1 MTLIESAGPSSPA
14 RSAGAAGADDASGGI
29 ILDWFIPLTGDS
41 RTDLSQGSAMTYAGQ
56 SGSRARRAPDIG
68 YLSQIARAVEHLGYH
83 AVLIPTGGRSEE
95 SWTVTSA
102 LTQHTRDLD
111 YLVAF
116 RPGMVSPTLQAE
128 VASTFQRVSGNR
140 LRVNVVVGGDDAE
153 QRKYGD
159 RIDKDARYRR
169 AAEYLSIVRRLW
181 TGEQVDHHG
190 EFYDIEGA
198 RIPRL
203 DTVPEIYLG
212 GSSDAAV
219 EVAAEHADVY
229 LTWGEPPAQA
239 GAKVALVRER
249 AAAAGRTLRYGVRLH
264 VIARPTSEEAWR
276 IADELVAGLDPDVVA
291 AARASFLASG
301 SVGQRRQ
308 AELVT
313 GGLRRDD
320 LEIVPGLWA
329 GIGLV
334 RGGAGTA
341 LVGSFEEVAAL
352 IRDYRAHGFTEFV
365 LSGYPHLEEA
375 YWFAE
380 GVAPLLELAP
390 RG

>member
-1 MTLIESAGPSSPA
+1 MRPHA
-14 RSAGAAGADDASGGI
+14 
-29 ILDWFIPLTGDS
+29 
-41 RTDLSQGSAMTYAGQ
+41 
-56 SGSRARRAPDIG
+56 GSRASATCRR
-68 YLSQIARAVEHLGYH
+68 SRAVEHLGYH

-95 SWTVTSA
+95 SWVAATA
-102 LTQHTRDLD
+102 LSQHTRDLD

-116 RPGMVSPTLQAE
+116 RPGLMSPTLQAQ
-128 VASTFQRVSGNR
+128 VAATFQHLSGDR

-159 RIDKDARYRR
+159 RIGHDERYRR
-169 AAEYLSIVRRLW
+169 AAEYLGIIRRLW
-181 TGEQVDHHG
+181 RGEQVDHAG
-190 EFYDIEGA
+190 EFYTIEGA
-198 RIPRL
+198 RIPEL
-203 DTVPEIYLG
+203 GVEPEIYLG
-212 GSSDAAV
+212 GSSEGAI

-239 GAKVALVRER
+239 GEKIARVRER
-249 AAAAGRTLRYGVRLH
+249 AAQLGRALRYGVRLH

-276 IADELVAGLDPDVVA
+276 LADELVAGLDPEVVER
-291 AARASFLASG
+291 ARASFLASG

-313 GGLRRDD
+313 GGLRRED

-352 IRDYRAHGFTEFV
+352 IREYRAVGFTEFV

-380 GVAPLLELAP
+380 GVAPLLDLAP
-390 RG
+390 RRA

>member
-1 MTLIESAGPSSPA
+1 MTETPTSEPA
-14 RSAGAAGADDASGGI
+14 DGGI

-56 SGSRARRAPDIG
+56 SAAPARREPDIR
-68 YLSQIARAVEHLGYH
+68 YLSQIARSVEQLGYH

-95 SWTVTSA
+95 SWVAASSLA
-102 LTQHTRDLD
+102 QHTRDLD

-116 RPGMVSPTLQAE
+116 RPGLMSPTLQAQ
-128 VASTFQRVSGNR
+128 VAATFQRYSGDR

-159 RIDKDARYRR
+159 RIGKDGRYAR
-169 AAEYLSIVRRLW
+169 AAEYLDIIRRLW
-181 TGEQVDHHG
+181 NGERVDVDS
-190 EFYDIEGA
+190 EFHTIEGA
-198 RIPRL
+198 QIPKL
-203 DTVPEIYLG
+203 DAQPEIYLG
-212 GSSDAAV
+212 GSSDAAID
-219 EVAAEHADVY
+219 VAAEHCDVY

-239 GAKVALVRER
+239 GEKIARVRE
-249 AAAAGRTLRYGVRLH
+249 AAAARGRTLRYGIRLH

-276 IADELVAGLDPDVVA
+276 VADDLVAGLDPEVVA
-291 AARASFLASG
+291 KARESFLSSG

-308 AELVT
+308 AELVD
-313 GGLRRDD
+313 GGLRRED
-320 LEIVPGLWA
+320 LEVYPGLWA

-341 LVGSFEEVAAL
+341 LVGSYAEVAAL
-352 IRDYRAHGFTEFV
+352 IREYRAVGFTEFV

-380 GVAPLLELAP
+380 GVAPLLDLAP
-390 RG
+390 RRA

>member
-1 MTLIESAGPSSPA
+1 MTTTAPA
-14 RSAGAAGADDASGGI
+14 IASDTERTADGGI

-56 SGSRARRAPDIG
+56 PAAPARREPGID
-68 YLSQIARAVEHLGYH
+68 YLAQIARAADRLGYR

-95 SWTVTSA
+95 SWVAATA
-102 LTQHTRDLD
+102 LSQHTRDLD
-111 YLVAF
+111 FLVAF
-116 RPGMVSPTLQAE
+116 RPGLVAPTLQAE
-128 VASTFQRVSGNR
+128 IAATFQRLTGDR

-159 RIDKDARYRR
+159 HIGKDDRYRR

-181 TGEQVDHHG
+181 TGEPVDHDG
-190 EFYDIEGA
+190 EFYRIEGA
-198 RIPRL
+198 RLPRL
-203 DTVPEIYLG
+203 ETVPEIYLG
-212 GSSDAAV
+212 GSSDAAI

-229 LTWGEPPAQA
+229 LTWGEPPEQA
-239 GAKVALVRER
+239 GEKVARVR
-249 AAAAGRTLRYGVRLH
+249 AAAAARGRTLRYGVRLH

-276 IADELVAGLDPDVVA
+276 LADELVAGLDPETV
-291 AARASFLASG
+291 ARARKSFLASA

-308 AELVT
+308 AELVS
-313 GGLRRDD
+313 GGLRRED

-329 GIGLV
+329 GVGLV

-341 LVGSFEEVAAL
+341 LVGSFQEVADL
-352 IRDYRAHGFTEFV
+352 IGRYRAAGFTEFV

-390 RG
+390 R

>member
-1 MTLIESAGPSSPA
+1 MTVTEPIVHT
-14 RSAGAAGADDASGGI
+14 GGQPRPGGQPELQRI

-41 RTDLSQGSAMTYAGQ
+41 RTDLSQGSAMTYSGQ
-56 SGSRARRAPDIG
+56 SAASPTRAPDIG
-68 YLSQIARAVEHLGYH
+68 YLAQIARAVEHLGYH

-102 LTQHTRDLD
+102 LTQHTRELD
-111 YLVAF
+111 FLVAF
-116 RPGMVSPTLQAE
+116 RPGLVSPTLQAE
-128 VASTFQRVSGNR
+128 IAATFQRVSGDR

-153 QRKYGD
+153 QRSYGD
-159 RIDKDARYRR
+159 RIGKDDRYRR

-181 TGEQVDHHG
+181 SGARVDHAG
-190 EFYDIEGA
+190 EFYTIEGA
-198 RIPRL
+198 QLPRL
-203 DTVPEIYLG
+203 DRVPEIYLG
-212 GSSDAAV
+212 GSSEAAI

-229 LTWGEPPAQA
+229 LSWGEPPAQA
-239 GAKVALVRER
+239 GAKIDRVRAR
-249 AAAAGRTLRYGVRLH
+249 AAELGRTLRYGVRLH

-276 IADELVAGLDPDVVA
+276 IADELVAGLDPEVVA
-291 AARASFLASG
+291 AARASFLASA

-308 AELVT
+308 AELVG
-313 GGLRRDD
+313 GGLRRED

-329 GIGLV
+329 GVGLV

-341 LVGSFEEVAAL
+341 LVGSFEEVARL
-352 IRDYRAHGFTEFV
+352 IREYRAAGFVEFV

-380 GVAPLLELAP
+380 GVAPLLELEP
-390 RG
+390 R

>member
-1 MTLIESAGPSSPA
+1 MTTTEPATRPTGTDGGP
-14 RSAGAAGADDASGGI
+14 AAATGGI

-56 SGSRARRAPDIG
+56 SAAPARREPGID
-68 YLSQIARAVEHLGYH
+68 YLSQIARAADRLGYR

-95 SWTVTSA
+95 SWVAATA
-102 LTQHTRDLD
+102 LSQHTRDLD
-111 YLVAF
+111 FLVAF
-116 RPGMVSPTLQAE
+116 RPGLVSPTLQAE
-128 VASTFQRVSGNR
+128 AAATFQRLTGNR

-159 RIDKDARYRR
+159 RIDKDDRYRR
-169 AAEYLSIVRRLW
+169 AGEYLAVVRRLW
-181 TGEQVDHHG
+181 SGETVDHDG
-190 EFYDIEGA
+190 EFYRIEGA
-198 RIPRL
+198 RLPRL
-203 DTVPEIYLG
+203 EAVPEIYLG
-212 GSSDAAV
+212 GSSDAAI

-229 LTWGEPPAQA
+229 LTWGEPPEQA
-239 GAKVALVRER
+239 GEKIALVRE
-249 AAAAGRTLRYGVRLH
+249 AAAARGRTLRYGVRLH

-276 IADELVAGLDPDVVA
+276 VADALVAGLDPEVVA
-291 AARASFLASG
+291 RARESFLASA

-308 AELVT
+308 AELVS
-313 GGLRRDD
+313 GGLRRED

-341 LVGSFEEVAAL
+341 LVGSFAEVADL
-352 IRDYRAHGFTEFV
+352 IRRYRAVGFTEFV

-380 GVAPLLELAP
+380 GVAPLLELAE
-390 RG
+390 R